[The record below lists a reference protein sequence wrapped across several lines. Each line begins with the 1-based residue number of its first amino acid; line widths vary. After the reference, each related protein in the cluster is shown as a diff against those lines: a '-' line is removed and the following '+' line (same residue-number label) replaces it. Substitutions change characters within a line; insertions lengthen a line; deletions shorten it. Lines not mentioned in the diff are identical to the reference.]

1 MFKKS
6 TREIRI
12 IKDVKLR
19 REIQKWKGGK
29 ETITMQNKS
38 TKT

>member
-6 TREIRI
+6 TRKIRTL
-12 IKDVKLR
+12 KDVKLR
-19 REIQKWKGGK
+19 REIQKWNGGK
-29 ETITMQNKS
+29 DTITMQNKP